1 MANEGLCTRVR
12 PMPMLMAAADRIA
25 NPTRGI
31 YNGGCYRR
39 VDGYGETGGGGG
51 RGEGGGGEAGF
62 LPFYILQLSIYIDI
76 SGYDEVLHKRVPGLS
91 SDALTIYHSNDNNN
105 FFALQIVHAH
115 KYLVRS

>member
-51 RGEGGGGEAGF
+51 RGGGGKRGSF
-62 LPFYILQLSIYIDI
+62 HSTYYSYLS
-76 SGYDEVLHKRVPGLS
+76 
-91 SDALTIYHSNDNNN
+91 T
-105 FFALQIVHAH
+105 
-115 KYLVRS
+115 